1 MTGSFPASQ
10 SRENRRKTELL
21 RENLSFRAVP
31 SDETEPLS
39 SQPRYDLFDTSPCF
53 VDLCSISYFFR
64 KIKGFCEIFP
74 YLSDLF
80 YASLL
85 LLLKTSTESVKG
97 CLIALAIFA
106 ALFIAYTAF
115 LVLSSRKKIDALK
128 AHYCK
133 EKS

>member
-1 MTGSFPASQ
+1 MTSSIPLRVLLTYAVYHIFSEK
-10 SRENRRKTELL
+10 SR
-21 RENLSFRAVP
+21 
-31 SDETEPLS
+31 
-39 SQPRYDLFDTSPCF
+39 
-53 VDLCSISYFFR
+53 
-64 KIKGFCEIFP
+64 GF
-74 YLSDLF
+74 F